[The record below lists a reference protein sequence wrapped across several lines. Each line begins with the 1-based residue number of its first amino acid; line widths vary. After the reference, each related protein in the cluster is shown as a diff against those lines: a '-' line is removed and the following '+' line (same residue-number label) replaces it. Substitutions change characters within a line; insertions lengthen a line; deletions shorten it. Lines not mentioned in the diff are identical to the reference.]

1 MSDDMNEIPPAATE
15 MVIYPSRLK
24 LLKLLL
30 LDAVFGLAAALLMF
44 FWWSGEI
51 RTILAPFF
59 GTLGVLGA
67 LLVAPFLLY
76 RLVVR
81 RPALVVGAEGILD
94 DASMLS
100 AGFIR
105 WDEIEEIGVHTFGGQ
120 TFLGVMPK
128 DAEDVLTRQSSIKR
142 GLMRA
147 NMSLGAPPINV
158 PQSVLPIK
166 AADLA
171 IQLAREYGVRLRPG
185 QSRRTD
191 V

>member
-1 MSDDMNEIPPAATE
+1 MFSTFKDKANNPQ

-30 LDAVFGLAAALLMF
+30 LDTVFGLAAALLLF
-44 FWWSGEI
+44 LWWSGGI

-67 LLVAPFLLY
+67 LLVASFLLY
-76 RLVVR
+76 RLIVR

-105 WDEIEEIGVHTFGGQ
+105 WEEIEEIGVHTFGGQ

-128 DAEDVLTRQSSIKR
+128 DAEDVLARQSSIKR

>member
-1 MSDDMNEIPPAATE
+1 MFSTFKDKVNNPQ

-44 FWWSGEI
+44 LWWSGEI

-59 GTLGVLGA
+59 ETLGVLGA

-105 WDEIEEIGVHTFGGQ
+105 WDEIEEIAVHTFGGQ

-128 DAEDVLTRQSSIKR
+128 DAEDVLARQSSIKR

-171 IQLAREYGVRLRPG
+171 IQLARVYGLRLRSG